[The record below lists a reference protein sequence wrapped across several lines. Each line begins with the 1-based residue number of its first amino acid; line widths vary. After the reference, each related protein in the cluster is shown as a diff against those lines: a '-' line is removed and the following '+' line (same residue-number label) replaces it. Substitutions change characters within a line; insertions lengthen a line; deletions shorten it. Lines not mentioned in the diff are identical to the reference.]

1 MVVLAVGALM
11 LCGRFVAARG
21 AVASSEPSSQPATAP
36 TTALATAPTSAPTT
50 GPITDAS
57 GWTVIFRSDDPIVWN
72 ANAGEPSD
80 ENGYALEMS
89 ALPEGTRYLR
99 MKRMDSGESV
109 IIQITR
115 QQVIEGATLDGDV
128 QWRPA
133 TPLRGG
139 GQERSQLLG
148 IVRRSWLANAN
159 NEHLI
164 VYSRNWRGYRGWG
177 FSKPVG
183 TSMKQTYSWDGHPID
198 EPTVF
203 EVAVKENDLDEEE
216 SGRLITDARRILA
229 QNAPGTKIER
239 QQASIY
245 VMAVGFD
252 PSGAVSGGAQELTLT
267 AIPGAPRGNTAVAF
281 VPASGEA
288 RRGTLDDAVWAVRL
302 DHPRWEASKANLRLT
317 PELHDATV
325 AGAPLGAAAGVLL
338 RSMLEGF
345 EIDPG
350 VAITGDVNPDG
361 SLRPVTGIG
370 GRLRA
375 APLAPS
381 RCGTLILPSGSEPQL
396 ADALVFNGWGTLVKV
411 QAIAADSLDDA
422 VAVAR
427 RDRSPQW
434 TEAIELFAQVQA
446 TLERPELIRTRAVR
460 DKLERIVEL
469 APNHLSAKLLSLVAQ
484 DKQPRRLSREATM
497 YYIAVALHPLMP
509 ALETPAEAANETR
522 VAPTE
527 VKESQKLLDRLR
539 RIGDLPLQPLVETS
553 LGFARDVALAQ
564 RGSASLR
571 AMQAGS
577 KRLADAEEKVEVNRA
592 SMQAMLRDGM

>member
-1 MVVLAVGALM
+1 MTRTALVVVLAVGALM

-36 TTALATAPTSAPTT
+36 ATALATAPTSAPTT

-80 ENGYALEMS
+80 EDGYALEMS

-252 PSGAVSGGAQELTLT
+252 SSGAVIGGAQELTLT

-288 RRGTLDDAVWAVRL
+288 RRATLDDAVWAVRL

-375 APLAPS
+375 APLSPS

-411 QAIAADSLDDA
+411 QAIAADSLELAAVDRGNRAVRAGAGDA
-422 VAVAR
+422 GAAGADPDQGGARQARTHRRAGAEPSLREAAVAR
-427 RDRSPQW
+427 R
-434 TEAIELFAQVQA
+434 AGQA
-446 TLERPELIRTRAVR
+446 A
-460 DKLERIVEL
+460 
-469 APNHLSAKLLSLVAQ
+469 
-484 DKQPRRLSREATM
+484 AT
-497 YYIAVALHPLMP
+497 
-509 ALETPAEAANETR
+509 
-522 VAPTE
+522 
-527 VKESQKLLDRLR
+527 
-539 RIGDLPLQPLVETS
+539 
-553 LGFARDVALAQ
+553 ALA
-564 RGSASLR
+564 RGDDVLHRRCAASADAGTGNSRGGGKRDSSCSDGGEGKPETARSASPHRRPAASAAGGSVVGLR
-571 AMQAGS
+571 P
-577 KRLADAEEKVEVNRA
+577 
-592 SMQAMLRDGM
+592 